1 MKLNQ
6 FALVIALPV
15 LALQACAS
23 YRASEDVTRQMAR
36 TDAIIQQADR
46 SNVAVNALPELQ
58 KAKDKYTQAKLEL
71 AKKSGDSDRKALQLA
86 KEAEVDANYAN
97 ARAQAETQE
106 AATEQVQKGVDTLRQ
121 ESARAAAT
129 P

>member
-1 MKLNQ
+1 MYR
-6 FALVIALPV
+6 FAVALALPLLV
-15 LALQACAS
+15 LQACAS
-23 YRASEDVTRQMAR
+23 YRPSEDVTRQMAR
-36 TDAIIQQADR
+36 TEAVIQQADR

-71 AKKSGDSDRKALQLA
+71 AKKSGDSDRRALQLA
-86 KEAEVDANYAN
+86 KEAEVDANYAS
-97 ARAQAETQE
+97 ARSQSETQE

-121 ESARAAAT
+121 ETARAAGT